1 MQRPAGKLTVILVTW
16 VVCACLPGPVSA
28 QIPFGPCP
36 DTNDLA
42 CGRLAVALDPSGQ
55 TPGWIDL
62 AIRRHRSP
70 VGNARTAV
78 IALAGGPGQAAN
90 PFTPD
95 FLTELGGI
103 VSSRDLI
110 VLDQRGT
117 GNSDPLKC
125 QALESTGQEEPSGRA
140 VAACAAQIGPTRR
153 FFTTADSVA
162 DIEAIR
168 QAGGYE
174 KLILYGTSYGTKVA
188 ELYAQAHPE
197 YVEGLILDSVV
208 PPSGPNQFLH
218 STLAA
223 IPRILSQLCSR
234 HACAHITS
242 HPYEDFSRLVKRMHG
257 KPLRGKVIDGRG
269 AAHAIS
275 IYPEDL
281 LEVLLAGD
289 FAKTL
294 RADFPGAIRSALDG
308 DTAPLALLDQRTH
321 DSGEGSDGIDEP
333 LFLDTTC
340 EEGAF
345 PWNRTSTPTDRLKQA
360 RARVNRLSPRSYA
373 PFSPGELIEATSIP
387 ECAFWPYTTAAP
399 VAEKAPLPNVP
410 TLILSG
416 ADDLRTPTSNAR
428 EVATQIP
435 DAHLLVV
442 PNVGHSV
449 LGTDPSSCSLD
460 ALKALFSGHPV
471 KPCSPFPVASVF
483 RPTPLAPRALSTVH
497 SAKGYGGRPGRTLE
511 AVLLTLRYANRNF
524 ELDAAE
530 LGSVEQNISSG
541 GLRGGWMSDTDGSIA
556 FHHYTYIPGVTV
568 SGTIATGEATLA
580 IGGAAAS
587 HGRLHLGPDQGI
599 SGTLGGLR
607 VRLKHA
613 SISTD
618 TAAQTSRWQTS
629 IR

>member
-1 MQRPAGKLTVILVTW
+1 VQRPAGKLTAILVAW
-16 VVCACLPGPVSA
+16 IACACLPQPASG

-62 AIRRHRSP
+62 AIRRHLSP

-95 FLTELGGI
+95 FLTELGPI

-117 GNSDPLKC
+117 GNSRPLKC
-125 QALESTGQEEPSGRA
+125 EALESAGQEEPSGRA
-140 VAACAAQIGPTRR
+140 VAACAAQLGPTRR

-197 YVEGLILDSVV
+197 YVEGLVLDSVV
-208 PPSGPNQFLH
+208 PPNGPNQFLH

-223 IPRILSQLCSR
+223 IPRVLSQLCGAG
-234 HACAHITS
+234 ACAHITS
-242 HPYEDFSRLVKRMHG
+242 HPYADFTRLVKRMHG
-257 KPLRGKVIDGRG
+257 KPMRGKVIDGRG
-269 AAHAIS
+269 GTHAVS

-281 LEVLLAGD
+281 LEILLAGD
-289 FAKTL
+289 FSKTL
-294 RADFPGAIRSALDG
+294 RADFPGVIRSALDG
-308 DTAPLALLDQRTH
+308 DTAPLALLDERIH
-321 DSGEGSDGIDEP
+321 NSGEGSDGIDEP

-345 PWNRTSTPTDRLKQA
+345 PWNRASTPAARLKEA

-387 ECAFWPYTTAAP
+387 ECAFWPYSTPAP
-399 VAEKAPLPNVP
+399 VAQEAPLPNVP

-428 EVATQIP
+428 AVAAEIP

-442 PNVGHSV
+442 GNVGHSV
-449 LGTDPSSCSLD
+449 LGTDPSSCSGD

-471 KPCSPFPVASVF
+471 KPCEPLPLASVF
-483 RPTPLAPRALSTVH
+483 QPTPVAPRALSTIQP
-497 SAKGYGGRPGRTLE
+497 AKGYGGRRGRTLE
-511 AVLLTLRYANRNF
+511 AALLTLRYANRKF

-530 LGSVEQNISSG
+530 ADPVAQTVRSG
-541 GLRGGWMSDTDGSIA
+541 GLRGGWMSNTAGTIA
-556 FHHYTYIPGVTV
+556 FHHYTYIPGITV
-568 SGTIATGEATLA
+568 SGTIATGEATLV
-580 IGGAAAS
+580 IGGATAS
-587 HGRLHLGPDQGI
+587 RGRLHLGPDQNI
-599 SGTLGGLR
+599 SGVLGGRR
-607 VRLKHA
+607 VRLGHA
-613 SISTD
+613 EISTD
-618 TAAQTSRWQTS
+618 TAAQTSRWQS
-629 IR
+629 PIR